1 MGLRK
6 NFPGNVFHQ
15 NGWLSFKGRSKIGWL
30 GKIHQNHTIAAKK
43 LHIGLI
49 ATNDPK
55 SSDMFLRPKC
65 CLRSRFK
72 QIEVFCNADPTLIG
86 EPLDTKHDRN
96 L

>member
-49 ATNDPK
+49 ATDNPK
-55 SSDMFLRPKC
+55 SSDML
-65 CLRSRFK
+65 L
-72 QIEVFCNADPTLIG
+72 
-86 EPLDTKHDRN
+86 
-96 L
+96 